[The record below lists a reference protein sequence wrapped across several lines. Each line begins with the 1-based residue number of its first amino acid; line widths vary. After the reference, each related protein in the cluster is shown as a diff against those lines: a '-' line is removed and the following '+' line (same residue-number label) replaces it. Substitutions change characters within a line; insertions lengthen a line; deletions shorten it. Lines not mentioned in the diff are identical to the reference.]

1 MYQNTFETLAVETT
15 LFSRQTIEN
24 LTWKEIGCFFI
35 RNYMEQLGK
44 TPNAVIGH
52 IKGLIE
58 LEDENFIKLSSVRA
72 DRPVNAEIPKTHGNS
87 REGRLTFNGIISN
100 ISKDTN
106 IQCFHMALERTCS
119 VYGLTTDYK
128 EAIPGDE
135 ETTNSNPEP
144 CPVCHEHHPH
154 DETCGH
160 HH

>member
-24 LTWKEIGCFFI
+24 LTWQEIGCFFI
-35 RNYMEQLGK
+35 RNYIEQLGK
-44 TPNAVIGH
+44 APDAVIGH

-72 DRPVNAEIPKTHGNS
+72 DQSVNSEILKTQSSS

-106 IQCFHMALERTCS
+106 IQYFHMALERTCS

-128 EAIPGDE
+128 ETIHDDD
-135 ETTNSNPEP
+135 ETTKSNPKP
-144 CPVCHEHHPH
+144 CPVCHEHH